1 MYSDNVLAPIS
12 PSTEDL
18 ILDAC
23 DDLMVRYGFRKMSM
37 EDVAKKCGMSRRTIY
52 NFFKNKED
60 LGLSSIGRVVGQVF
74 EEMEEI
80 AGQDFPIEERLRLV
94 LEQRVLG
101 RLRRVREYASS
112 LDELFEAVRPAY
124 MERRQL
130 MFARERTLLVGLL
143 TEGISSGVFRSGTA
157 VFADP
162 MILATN
168 AFIPYS
174 LSPEELGDEAELE
187 NRLSLMTNLLVSSVL
202 THPMENTKK

>member
-1 MYSDNVLAPIS
+1 MLAPVT

-60 LGLSSIGRVVGQVF
+60 LGLSSIGRVVGAVF
-74 EEMEEI
+74 TEMEEI
-80 AGQDFPIEERLRLV
+80 AGQDFPIEERLKLV

-130 MFARERTLLVGLL
+130 MFAQERELLAGLL
-143 TEGISSGVFRSGTA
+143 EEGITTGVFRGGTA
-157 VFADP
+157 NFADS

-174 LSPEELGDEAELE
+174 LSPDELGDQAEVE
-187 NRLSLMTNLLVSSVL
+187 GRLSRMTDMLLSSVL
-202 THPMENTKK
+202 TQPMENKKK